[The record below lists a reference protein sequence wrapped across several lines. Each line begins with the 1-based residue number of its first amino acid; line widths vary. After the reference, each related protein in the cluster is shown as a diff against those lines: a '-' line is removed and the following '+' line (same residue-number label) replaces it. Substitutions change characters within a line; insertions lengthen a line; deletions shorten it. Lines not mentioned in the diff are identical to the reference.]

1 MLARLDVLLRR
12 YHALSSWLLI
22 LVGFAAYR
30 GVLSCGFVY
39 DDVQLILQNPFIKNP
54 NLWTRIF
61 LGSLFSFEGNGPGGG
76 FYRPLTMFSYWLV
89 CRVAGLDPAA
99 YHLFLLALYAL
110 SVWIVFRI
118 GRKLLQNDLAAFAG
132 AILWAL
138 NPLHVEVVAWVS
150 SMSDIGCTLFY
161 LLGFWMFLR
170 AEKPAPKNFWWHIAA
185 AALYFPA
192 LFFKE
197 MAFSFPLLLLA
208 YWFCNPSQESWLRR
222 AINWTPYVAAVGAC
236 GVIRVAVMGH
246 FSQNSLVRRGTS
258 QVAWAALG
266 LLGQHAKLFFWPVN
280 LSEFRDFNLA
290 ASLRSPWPWAVLL
303 VIVVACAYRHRN
315 PRLSFLVLWWVVAL
329 LPALNYRQ
337 LTIPIVADRFSY
349 IASVGL
355 CLAVGYLAF
364 EWAPRS
370 FPSIGRA
377 WVVIGAFS
385 VVTTLWA
392 LQTARTIPHW
402 HNNDSLFDYSLRIS
416 PDAAEVHQVH
426 GVVLQF
432 RENDLVGAAREFRT
446 ALRLNEQS
454 LHSSPAVTYDS
465 YIGLGQVALLQGRE
479 AEALEYFNKAV
490 QLSPSS
496 YFAYDVLGSVYFPR
510 GDYARAAGYLQDSV
524 RVNPQDVQ
532 ARFSLGLCWMKM
544 GKPARA
550 AEQFHAAREV
560 EPTFYQAY
568 AAEAAA
574 LDVAGDKA
582 GAAQVRA
589 SIPK

>member
-1 MLARLDVLLRR
+1 LDGLLRK
-12 YHALSSWLLI
+12 YHALSSWLLV
-22 LVGFAAYR
+22 LVGFTAYR

-61 LGSLFSFEGNGPGGG
+61 LGSLFSFEGNSPQGS

-89 CRVAGLDPAA
+89 CRVAGLEPAP

-110 SVWIVFRI
+110 SVWIVFQL
-118 GRKLLQNDLAAFAG
+118 GRKFLQSDLAAFAG

-170 AEKPAPKNFWWHIAA
+170 AEEHAPKNFWWHVAA
-185 AALYFPA
+185 AAIYFPA

-222 AINWTPYVAAVGAC
+222 AITWTPYVAAVGAC
-236 GVIRVAVMGH
+236 SVIRVAVMGH

-258 QVAWAALG
+258 QVVWAALA
-266 LLGQHAKLFFWPVN
+266 LLGQHAKLFFWPMN

-290 ASLRSPWPWAVLL
+290 DSLRSPWPWAVLL
-303 VIVVACAYRHRN
+303 VIIAACAYRRRN

-364 EWAPRS
+364 DWVPRS
-370 FPSIGRA
+370 FPNIGRA
-377 WVVIGAFS
+377 WVVIGAFF
-385 VVTTLWA
+385 VVATLWA

-402 HNNDSLFDYSLRIS
+402 RNNDSLFDYSLRIS

-432 RENDLVGAAREFRT
+432 RENDLDGAAREFRT
-446 ALRLNEQS
+446 ALSLNEQS
-454 LHSSPAVTYDS
+454 LHPSPAVTYDS

-479 AEALEYFNKAV
+479 TEALEYFNKAV

-496 YFAYDVLGSVYFPR
+496 YFAYDVLASVYFPR
-510 GDYARAAGYLQDSV
+510 GDYARAAGYLQESV

-560 EPTFYQAY
+560 DPTFYQAY
-568 AAEAAA
+568 AADAAA
-574 LDVAGDKA
+574 LDAAGDTA